1 MDDLNNQKPSED
13 SGNESTTQSL
23 EENGKPELQPKIS
36 PTKAALIGL
45 AGGFF
50 FYQIFGGLLT
60 VLIFGLD
67 LEKAD
72 PNSLRLITMAGQVLF
87 ILLPALIFSKI
98 IYEDVTRVIRFRT
111 APWIEIALFTVGIIA
126 LTPILQNY
134 LYLQNYFFEQLAKQ
148 NGFIQVIKESL
159 DSLDKLVES
168 SYGSLLKVNS
178 AMDGAVVIAVVAIT
192 PAVCEE
198 VMFRGFIQK
207 SFELRYKSFF
217 GALITAVFFGIY
229 HFNPYAFLPLVIL
242 GFYLGYAAYKSNS
255 ILVPI
260 VLHFI
265 NNLSAVVLFLI
276 FGKEELEQ
284 SKAITSAELT
294 PTLISLLYQIV
305 LFVIIL
311 LGIQYYYRKKKRDL
325 LKVSLEK
332 NNVSP
337 PE

>member
-1 MDDLNNQKPSED
+1 MDDLNNQKPADDNTNKSDAEHLD
-13 SGNESTTQSL
+13 
-23 EENGKPELQPKIS
+23 ENGKPELKPKIS
-36 PTKAALIGL
+36 PVKAGLLGL

-72 PNSLRLITMAGQVLF
+72 ANALRLITMAGQVLF

-98 IYEDVTRVIRFRT
+98 IYEDVTRVLRFRS

-148 NGFIQVIKESL
+148 NGFIQMIKEFL

-168 SYGSLLKVNS
+168 SYGTLLKVNS
-178 AMDGAVVIAVVAIT
+178 AMDGAIVIAVVAIT

-198 VMFRGFIQK
+198 VMFRGYIQK
-207 SFELRYKSFF
+207 SFELKYKSFL

-229 HFNPYAFLPLVIL
+229 HFNPYAFIPLVAL
-242 GFYLGYAAYKSNS
+242 GFFLGYSAYKSNS
-255 ILVPI
+255 ILVPV

-276 FGKEELEQ
+276 FGKSELEQ
-284 SKAITSAELT
+284 SKVITAAELT
-294 PTLISLLYQIV
+294 PTLISLSYQVV
-305 LFVIIL
+305 LFILVL
-311 LGIQYYYRKKKRDL
+311 LGIQYYYRKKKQTL
-325 LKVSLEK
+325 HTVSR
-332 NNVSP
+332 
-337 PE
+337 